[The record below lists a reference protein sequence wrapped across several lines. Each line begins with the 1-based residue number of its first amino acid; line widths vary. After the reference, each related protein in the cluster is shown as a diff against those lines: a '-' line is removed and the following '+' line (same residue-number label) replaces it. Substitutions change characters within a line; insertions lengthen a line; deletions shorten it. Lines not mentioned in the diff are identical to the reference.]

1 MATSSHV
8 LSSLSRGGTQWVY
21 GGSMVFLQEQQKD
34 IIIIIIISEESESF
48 RFSEPASESL
58 AIPGPASGFTE
69 AATSLT
75 LQKFDLRRTC
85 ETINGQ

>member
-1 MATSSHV
+1 
-8 LSSLSRGGTQWVY
+8 
-21 GGSMVFLQEQQKD
+21 MVFLQEQQKD

-75 LQKFDLRRTC
+75 LQKFERGARRRTC
-85 ETINGQ
+85 EN